1 MQTNW
6 RKYLDKL
13 NQHIMYIKKESG
25 LNIGD
30 WVETTV
36 EHESLSGTFTV
47 GSKVKIIDIDP
58 MRGYSIEDEA
68 GNRILEIGWTV

>member
-1 MQTNW
+1 
-6 RKYLDKL
+6 
-13 NQHIMYIKKESG
+13 MYIKKESG
-25 LNIGD
+25 FNIGD

-58 MRGYSIEDEA
+58 MWGYSVEDED
-68 GNRILEIGWTV
+68 GNQMWEIGWTV